1 MREVKTV
8 EMEKLSDYET
18 APGLYFVPLDAV
30 FMFTRMYHYRDDEQR
45 NLQTARLGIDYACPG
60 QLINHVPGASAFCR
74 KDFLQYYLRDYQA
87 RYEAVGQ
94 PQCYTRSITPISLI
108 LSWPSHCRKT
118 MDILRGKTQEYDEK
132 TWPLEYIMKDAV
144 RHKGYGIKLV
154 TRAYAQ
160 ELLGI
165 YDSQGKFTCDKLRP
179 EDQSVIM
186 QQYISTP
193 ALIEGRK
200 FDFRVFA
207 LIANADP
214 LVALWAPDN
223 GHTRVSDQLF
233 NGTSS
238 DFTRHITANV
248 HVESEADLDFL
259 KEHRFNL
266 QELADYF
273 AEQIGD
279 TEKWLKTVAYPAIKT
294 ILVHMFRAS
303 QQNFLIKRKGL
314 FEFYGVDFLMSD
326 NLKDFY
332 LLEANRRPD
341 VQEKNPKLQYRED
354 MLLKDIST
362 LADWLHETRLK
373 GDFEDL
379 YDRLDAFVPLIDETR
394 EDAYFGLLSTDCA
407 QCFKDMNPDLPVDP
421 MIEPLVNHLGM
432 SYSARTDFS

>member
-1 MREVKTV
+1 
-8 EMEKLSDYET
+8 MEKLSDYET
-18 APGLYFVPLDAV
+18 APGVYFVPLDVV
-30 FMFTRMYHYRDDEQR
+30 FIFTRMYHYRDDDQR

-87 RYEAVGQ
+87 RYEAAGQ
-94 PQCYTRSITPISLI
+94 PQCYPRSITPTSLI
-108 LSWPSHCRKT
+108 LSWPVHCRKT
-118 MDILRGKTQEYDEK
+118 MDILRGKTQEYDDK

-165 YDSQGKFTCDKLRP
+165 YDSEGKFTCDKLRP

-233 NGTSS
+233 NGTSA

-279 TEKWLKTVAYPAIKT
+279 TEKWLKSVAYPAIKT

-341 VQEKNPKLQYRED
+341 VQEKNPNLQYRED

-421 MIEPLVNHLGM
+421 MIEPLVNHLGL